1 MKTVHTFGIAILLA
15 VAAAL
20 GVAAARPA
28 GGSHA
33 QAAGSSPA
41 AATAMPT
48 AADCLTCHPADAC
61 RSCHGSCT
69 FRA

>member
-33 QAAGSSPA
+33 QAAG
-41 AATAMPT
+41 
-48 AADCLTCHPADAC
+48 
-61 RSCHGSCT
+61 
-69 FRA
+69 